1 MGRPALRLSATLAA
15 LGVWLGT
22 AVALASAA
30 PAAAVRSPTVNMA
43 NPSAVGRACMKAY
56 WGYDTITDV
65 SRWDAALRS
74 AAYYTP
80 AFARATRAIQ
90 AHPATDPQWRIWA
103 AHRAVITVKLQ
114 AAMDGTPPPSTPTRT
129 YLEFAGT
136 LVPHGAHHWTGPE
149 QVHVAWLLLT
159 RANTDKATPWLVARL
174 VAQ

>member
-1 MGRPALRLSATLAA
+1 MT
-15 LGVWLGT
+15 
-22 AVALASAA
+22 
-30 PAAAVRSPTVNMA
+30 

-56 WGYDTITDV
+56 WGYDTITDI
-65 SRWDAALRS
+65 SRWSAALRS

-90 AHPATDPQWRIWA
+90 PHPATDPQWRTWA
-103 AHRAVITVKLQ
+103 AHRAVITVELR

-129 YLEFAGT
+129 YLEFVGT
-136 LVPHGAHHWTGPE
+136 LIPHGAHHWAGPK

-159 RANTDKATPWLVARL
+159 RANTDKGTPWLVARL